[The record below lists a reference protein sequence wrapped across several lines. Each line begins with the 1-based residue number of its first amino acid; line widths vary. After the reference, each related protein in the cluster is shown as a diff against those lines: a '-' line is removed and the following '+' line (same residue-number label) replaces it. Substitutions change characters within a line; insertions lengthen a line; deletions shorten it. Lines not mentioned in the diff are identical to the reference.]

1 MVTIDNVEV
10 QPQQQATEPDK
21 NSGPID
27 SLAVQ
32 TAQQTLEKY
41 ISGKQELDKR
51 IVDNED
57 WWKLQHWKNF
67 HRDKMERKEQSTSAW
82 LFNSIINKHADAMD
96 NFPTPI
102 VLPRERND
110 EDTAHMLSS
119 VLPVIFDNCNF
130 EKTYSDNWWD
140 KLKHGTSV
148 YAVLWNQD
156 MRHGTGDIDIRPVDI
171 LSFYWEPGI
180 QDIQESKNIF
190 VLSLQDN
197 DSLEHQYPELVGKL
211 SGTTIDRKQYH
222 YDDTV
227 DTTEK
232 SIVVDWYYKVKIENG
247 TQVHLVK
254 YCGDTVLFAS
264 ENEPGYENGIYDHGQ
279 YPFVMDVLYPEK
291 GTPAGFGI
299 IDVEKDA
306 QEYID
311 RLGAAIIL
319 NAEEGATRRYFA
331 KDNCGINED
340 EFRDIRKRIV
350 HTSGSPNDDNLR
362 SFETPQLSSTY
373 LYVLQDKVNELKETS
388 ANRDFNQGGSTSGV
402 TAASA
407 ITALQEAGNKTSRD
421 IIKGSYRTYTGI
433 CKMAIDLIR
442 QFYDTERTF
451 RITGEDGAPDYVSMN
466 NAALL
471 GGTQSI
477 AGQDFKTEEP
487 IFDVDP
493 RAQKQNPFTTVAQNE
508 LALQFYNLGFF
519 NPQMSEQ
526 ALQCIDMMDFEGK
539 EKVRQGI
546 QQNSMLAQQIQQL
559 QQVAQL
565 SAQALAQNGDTRV
578 LQAMQGMGLSQAEP
592 ETRVNIHD
600 AHSNTE
606 PTS

>member
-10 QPQQQATEPDK
+10 QPQQQAPEPEK

-41 ISGKQELDKR
+41 ISGKQELDRR

-67 HRDKMERKEQSTSAW
+67 HRDKMERQEQSTSAW

-156 MRHGTGDIDIRPVDI
+156 MRHGTGDIDIRPVDM

-264 ENEPGYENGIYDHGQ
+264 ENEPEYENGIYDHGQ

-311 RLGAAIIL
+311 RLGAAIII

-331 KDNCGINED
+331 KDNCGINEE

-421 IIKGSYRTYTGI
+421 IIKGSYRTYTDI
-433 CKMAIDLIR
+433 CKMTIDLIR

-578 LQAMQGMGLSQAEP
+578 LQAMQGMGLSQTEP
-592 ETRVNIHD
+592 ETRVNVHD
-600 AHSNTE
+600 AHSNTK

>member
-10 QPQQQATEPDK
+10 QPQQQAPEPEK

-67 HRDKMERKEQSTSAW
+67 HRDQMERQEQSTSAW

-130 EKTYSDNWWD
+130 EKTYSNNWWD
-140 KLKHGTSV
+140 KLKHGTSI

-156 MRHGTGDIDIRPVDI
+156 MRHGTGDIDIRPVDM

-211 SGTTIDRKQYH
+211 SGTTIDRKEYH

-264 ENEPGYENGIYDHGQ
+264 ENDPAYENGIYDHGQ

-311 RLGAAIIL
+311 RLGGSILL
-319 NAEEGATRRYFA
+319 NAEEGAKRRYFA
-331 KDNCGINED
+331 KDNCGINEE
-340 EFRDIRKRIV
+340 EFRDIKKRII

-421 IIKGSYRTYTGI
+421 IIKGSYRVYTDI

-578 LQAMQGMGLSQAEP
+578 LQAMQGMGLSQTEP

-600 AHSNTE
+600 AHSNTK

>member
-10 QPQQQATEPDK
+10 QPQQQAPEPEK

-27 SLAVQ
+27 TLAVQ

-51 IVDNED
+51 IITNED

-67 HRDKMERKEQSTSAW
+67 HRDEMERQEQSTSAW

-156 MRHGTGDIDIRPVDI
+156 MRHGTGDIDIRPVDM

-211 SGTTIDRKQYH
+211 SGTTIDRKRYH
-222 YDDTV
+222 YDDEV

-232 SIVVDWYYKVKIENG
+232 SIVVDWYYKVKVENG

-264 ENEPGYENGIYDHGQ
+264 ENDPAYENGIYDHGQ

-331 KDNCGINED
+331 KDNCGINEE
-340 EFRDIRKRIV
+340 EFRDIKKRIV
-350 HTSGSPNDDNLR
+350 HVAGSPNDDNLR

-388 ANRDFNQGGSTSGV
+388 SNRDFNQGGSTSGV

-421 IIKGSYRTYTGI
+421 IIKGSYRTYTDI
-433 CKMAIDLIR
+433 CQMAIELIR

-466 NAALL
+466 NALLL

-493 RAQKQNPFTTVAQNE
+493 RAQKQNPFTTASQNE

-519 NPQMSEQ
+519 NPQRAEQ

-546 QQNSMLAQQIQQL
+546 QQNAMMAQQIAQL

-565 SAQALAQNGDTRV
+565 SAQALAQGGDTRV
-578 LQAMQGMGLSQAEP
+578 LQALQGMGLAPVEQ
-592 ETRVNIHD
+592 ETRVNVHD

>member
-10 QPQQQATEPDK
+10 QPQQQAPEPEK

-67 HRDKMERKEQSTSAW
+67 HRDKMERQEQSTSAW

-156 MRHGTGDIDIRPVDI
+156 MRHGTGDIDIRPVDM

-264 ENEPGYENGIYDHGQ
+264 ENEPEYENGIYDHGQ

-311 RLGAAIIL
+311 RLGAAIII

-331 KDNCGINED
+331 KDNCGINEE

-421 IIKGSYRTYTGI
+421 IIKGSYRVYTDI

-466 NAALL
+466 NAPLL

-477 AGQDFKTEEP
+477 AGQDFRTEEP